1 MTHIKTMPAVLM
13 ALALMPSLAQA
24 QTLATPSSRTAP
36 AGVRPVPGAH
46 PVPGVRLVPQSVVD
60 QAKDQAQ
67 GNFTTMKRATVGGQV
82 QEVWDQA
89 TNTNGVFRFQYCKH
103 CTYKARLREHMVT
116 VIELPSGETID
127 KADVGDRAT
136 FQVQIRDPNR
146 LAIRPTGFG
155 IDTNLIVYGKS
166 GAIYPIYL
174 RAESFNS
181 VNIPDLLVRIEGTIS
196 NKKPGSNLIDQKD
209 KTPPSG
215 DGEAKAPPL
224 QIDAVAGLK
233 SPDFARA
240 EGEFVQEVPF
250 DPDTLRGWGDY
261 KLWSGGSGGA
271 DLKPET
277 VFRDD
282 YFTYIRFGEAWKDI
296 ELPTAYV
303 VIDGIDE
310 LVNTRIQGRTY
321 IIESTQRLIT
331 LKSGESFLCIEYA
344 GEL

>member
-13 ALALMPSLAQA
+13 ALALIPSLAQA
-24 QTLATPSSRTAP
+24 QTPATPSSRS
-36 AGVRPVPGAH
+36 VPGAH
-46 PVPGVRLVPQSVVD
+46 PVPGENPVPGGRLVPQSVVD
-60 QAKDQAQ
+60 QAKAQAQ

-127 KADVGDRAT
+127 KADVGDGAT
-136 FQVQIRDPNR
+136 FQVQIRNPNR

-181 VNIPDLLVRIEGTIS
+181 VNIPDLLVRIEGTIP
-196 NKKPGSNLIDQKD
+196 NIKPGSDLIDQKD
-209 KTPPSG
+209 ETPLSVNEKT
-215 DGEAKAPPL
+215 EAPLL
-224 QIDAVAGLK
+224 QIDAITSLK
-233 SPDFARA
+233 SPERARA
-240 EGEFVQEVPF
+240 EGDFVQEVPF

-261 KLWSGGSGGA
+261 KLWSGGLGGA

-282 YFTYIRFGEAWKDI
+282 YFTYIRFGDAWKDI

-310 LVNTRIQGRTY
+310 LVNTRVQGHTY
-321 IIESTQRLIT
+321 IVESTQKLIT